1 MTMLET
7 SSGAVVVDV
16 HLLSAGGHD
25 GGEKMTKTTTKKR
38 AIPTTTAPTKGTDPF
53 TSEVTMNRDTILAP
67 EAVAMRTASFTA
79 SASHMRDYD
88 YHSWVA
94 TTFIFRARAPS
105 NFIYPWLLV
114 MSVTVSWT
122 LLTRTFFTALQHPRY
137 GLSEFERVYALI
149 FTALGFLLVFRLT
162 RAAVRYWD
170 CRTAWGA
177 ISMRGG

>member
-1 MTMLET
+1 
-7 SSGAVVVDV
+7 
-16 HLLSAGGHD
+16 
-25 GGEKMTKTTTKKR
+25 
-38 AIPTTTAPTKGTDPF
+38 
-53 TSEVTMNRDTILAP
+53 MNRDTILAP

-137 GLSEFERVYALI
+137 DLSEFERVYALI